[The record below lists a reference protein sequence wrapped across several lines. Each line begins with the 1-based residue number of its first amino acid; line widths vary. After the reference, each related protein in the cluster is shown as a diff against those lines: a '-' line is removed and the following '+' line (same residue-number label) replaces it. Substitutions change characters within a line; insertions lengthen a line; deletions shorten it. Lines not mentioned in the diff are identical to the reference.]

1 MLSIENLTYRI
12 GGRALFDG
20 ASAMLPTGARVALV
34 GRNGSGKSTLLRLI
48 SGELHADGGEIRRP
62 GRMSM
67 GMVAQEAPAGEAGPL
82 EAVLAAD
89 TERAQLMAEAETAGD
104 PVRIAEIQ
112 TRLADIQAHAAPAR
126 AASVLAGLGFD
137 EAAQHR
143 PLSSFSGGW
152 RMRVALAAQLF
163 RQPDLLLLDEPTN
176 HLDLEAAL
184 WLTDFLA
191 HYPATLILVSHD
203 RDFLDRVAERILHLE
218 AGKLTLYPGNFAR
231 FVHVR
236 AERLAHQS
244 ALARRQEGERKR
256 IQAFIDR
263 FRAKASKARQAQSRV
278 KLLARM
284 EPIPIAPN
292 EEDVPEFGFPEPAEL
307 APPLI
312 TMDGAAVGYEP
323 GRPILRRLDLR
334 LDPDDRIALIGA
346 NGNGKSTFAR
356 LIAGRLPA
364 QEGRMT
370 RSPRLAV
377 GYFAQHQLEEL
388 RPEWNAYQHLEK
400 LMPNAPGDRVR
411 ARLGRFGFSQTR
423 ADVKVASLSGGE
435 KARLTLCLISFDAPQ
450 VLVLDEP
457 TNHLD
462 MESREALVA
471 ALNDYPGAVILVS
484 HDRHLVELIADR
496 LWLVADGTVKPFDGD
511 LDDYERLV
519 LEQSRGMRREARAER
534 TPREQKSEAKAE
546 AKSGDRPAID
556 KQDRRRAAAEQRVRL
571 APLKDAQRAAEK
583 RFEKLSRELAE
594 VERALADPALY
605 QDHPIAAQTL
615 MRKQGT
621 LRQTVAEAEAAWLD
635 AALKVEEA
643 EAAGAA

>member
-1 MLSIENLTYRI
+1 MLSIENLIYRI

-34 GRNGSGKSTLLRLI
+34 GRNGSGKSTLLKLI
-48 SGELHADGGEIRRP
+48 AGELKPDGGEIRSP

-67 GMVAQEAPAGEAGPL
+67 GMVAQEAPSGAAGPL
-82 EAVLAAD
+82 DAVLAAD
-89 TERAQLMAEAETAGD
+89 TERAALLIEAETASD
-104 PVRIAEIQ
+104 PGRIADIQ

-126 AASVLAGLGFD
+126 AAAVLAGLGFD

-143 PLSSFSGGW
+143 PLDSFSGGW
-152 RMRVALAAQLF
+152 RMRVALGAQLF

-191 HYPATLILVSHD
+191 RYPNTLILVSHD

-284 EPIPIAPN
+284 EPIPISAAD
-292 EEDVPEFGFPEPAEL
+292 EDVPEFGFPEPAEL

-312 TMDGAAVGYEP
+312 TMDGVTVGYEP
-323 GRPILRRLDLR
+323 GRPILRRLELR

-346 NGNGKSTFAR
+346 HGNGKSTFAR
-356 LIAGRLPA
+356 RIAGRLKPE
-364 QEGRMT
+364 EGRMT
-370 RSPRLAV
+370 RSARLAV

-388 RPEWNAYQHLEK
+388 RLEWSAFQHLER
-400 LMPNAPGDRVR
+400 LMPKAPADRVR

-471 ALNDYPGAVILVS
+471 ALNDYPGAVVLVS

-496 LWLVADGTVKPFDGD
+496 LWLVADGTVAPFDGD

-519 LEQSRGMRREARAER
+519 LEQSRGMRREGRADKANGDKRGAGKSGADRPSADKPTADRATADRREERRVAAER
-534 TPREQKSEAKAE
+534 RVQI
-546 AKSGDRPAID
+546 G
-556 KQDRRRAAAEQRVRL
+556 RAHV
-571 APLKDAQRAAEK
+571 
-583 RFEKLSRELAE
+583 
-594 VERALADPALY
+594 
-605 QDHPIAAQTL
+605 
-615 MRKQGT
+615 
-621 LRQTVAEAEAAWLD
+621 
-635 AALKVEEA
+635 
-643 EAAGAA
+643 